1 MTVLRFVW
9 PTLVPF
15 LFASCSSLQRLAKA
29 PAAKPTEFLQHGSD
43 LKKTDPAKDPFLR
56 VWRNPSEAVWT
67 KAEKKK
73 TLYIAP
79 VSLDFLRPMNKPM
92 SLVEVREASRQKNA
106 VKLAQYARD
115 QFIAAFKNSRAPR
128 YEIVEELQKDSVQLD
143 LAIVEL
149 NPNSVTAG
157 VTRRAIN
164 LLAVPGAETL
174 VGRVLKG
181 NIAVEGRIWDPAQ
194 KESLY
199 EFADAEQNRS
209 ALILSIHDYNTY
221 SYARKVLRE
230 WASQLEQITR
240 TPAGGRV
247 KDSPAFMI
255 GLW

>member
-1 MTVLRFVW
+1 MTVLRFAW
-9 PTLVPF
+9 FALF
-15 LFASCSSLQRLAKA
+15 LLLLPSCSSLQRLAKA
-29 PAAKPTEFLQHGSD
+29 PAAKPTEFLSHGKE

-56 VWRNPSEAVWT
+56 IWRNPSEKVWA
-67 KAEKKK
+67 KAETKK
-73 TLYIAP
+73 TLYISP
-79 VSLDFLRPMNKPM
+79 VSLDHLRPMNKPM
-92 SLVEVREASRQKNA
+92 SVVEVREAARQKNA
-106 VKLAQYARD
+106 VKLAGYARE
-115 QFIAAFKNSRAPR
+115 QFAAAFKNSKSAR
-128 YEIVEELQKDSVQLD
+128 YEVVEEPQKDSVQLD

-149 NPNSVTAG
+149 NPNSVAAG

-181 NIAVEGRIWDPAQ
+181 NIAIEGRIWDPEQ

-209 ALILSIHDYNTY
+209 ALILSVHDYNTY

-230 WASQLEQITR
+230 WAAQFEQITR